1 MGTGSGSGYSHSNI
15 VCTFL
20 EMLNMVKLH
29 HWKTYSYSTHKATD
43 DLYSDL
49 NSNVDAFIEVLLG
62 KDGTPRVNLTHTK
75 SLPLYDFSS
84 IGPQLYFAH
93 GVFYNAGVPAPIL
106 FIRVM
111 KRTGCVHA
119 VPNHMNDRRNGSR
132 SRSCTFFSRIFSSCT
147 LGRVLIFIHFNNFI
161 PFYSF

>member
-1 MGTGSGSGYSHSNI
+1 MVTKKPTSIKNKTKKTKIGNGSGGGYSHSNI

-43 DLYSDL
+43 ELYSDL

-62 KDGTPRVNLTHTK
+62 KEGTQRVNLTHTK

-84 IGPQLYFAH
+84 AGPFKQKIAQFKLYFEH
-93 GVFYNAGVPAPIL
+93 MSKCPTLMNNSDL
-106 FIRVM
+106 LNIRDELLGNLN
-111 KRTGCVHA
+111 KFTYLL
-119 VPNHMNDRRNGSR
+119 
-132 SRSCTFFSRIFSSCT
+132 T
-147 LGRVLIFIHFNNFI
+147 LK
-161 PFYSF
+161 

>member
-1 MGTGSGSGYSHSNI
+1 MVTKKTSSTKNKTKRTKMGNGSGGGYSHSNI

-43 DLYSDL
+43 ELHSDL

-62 KDGTPRVNLTHTK
+62 KEGTPRVNLTHVK

-84 IGPQLYFAH
+84 TGPFKQKIAH
-93 GVFYNAGVPAPIL
+93 FKMYLEHMSKCPTL
-106 FIRVM
+106 
-111 KRTGCVHA
+111 
-119 VPNHMNDRRNGSR
+119 MNDSDLLNIRDELVGNLNKF
-132 SRSCTFFSRIFSSCT
+132 TYLLT
-147 LGRVLIFIHFNNFI
+147 LK
-161 PFYSF
+161 

>member
-1 MGTGSGSGYSHSNI
+1 MVTKKTSSIRNKTKRTKMGTGSESGYSHSNI

-62 KDGTPRVNLTHTK
+62 KGGTPRVNLTHTK

-84 IGPQLYFAH
+84 IGPFKQKIAQFKLYLEH
-93 GVFYNAGVPAPIL
+93 MSKCPTLMNNSDL
-106 FIRVM
+106 LNIRDELLGNLN
-111 KRTGCVHA
+111 KFTYLL
-119 VPNHMNDRRNGSR
+119 
-132 SRSCTFFSRIFSSCT
+132 T
-147 LGRVLIFIHFNNFI
+147 LK
-161 PFYSF
+161 

>member
-1 MGTGSGSGYSHSNI
+1 MVTKKTSSTKNKTKRTKMGNGSGGGYSHSII

-43 DLYSDL
+43 ELYSDL

-62 KDGTPRVNLTHTK
+62 KEGTPRVNLTHVK

-84 IGPQLYFAH
+84 TGPFKQKIAH
-93 GVFYNAGVPAPIL
+93 FKMYLEHMSKCPTL
-106 FIRVM
+106 
-111 KRTGCVHA
+111 
-119 VPNHMNDRRNGSR
+119 MNDSDLLNIRDELLGNLNKF
-132 SRSCTFFSRIFSSCT
+132 TYLLT
-147 LGRVLIFIHFNNFI
+147 LK
-161 PFYSF
+161 

>member
-1 MGTGSGSGYSHSNI
+1 MVTKKTSSIRKTKRTKIGNGSGGAYSHSNI

-43 DLYSDL
+43 ELYSDL

-62 KDGTPRVNLTHTK
+62 KEGTHRVNLTHTK

-84 IGPQLYFAH
+84 AGPFKQKIAQFKLYLEH
-93 GVFYNAGVPAPIL
+93 MSKCPTLMNNSDL
-106 FIRVM
+106 LNIRDELLGNLN
-111 KRTGCVHA
+111 KFTYLL
-119 VPNHMNDRRNGSR
+119 
-132 SRSCTFFSRIFSSCT
+132 T
-147 LGRVLIFIHFNNFI
+147 LK
-161 PFYSF
+161 